1 MLTKTPFRYDGASR
15 ILRKGSFA
23 ALMNKR
29 MLPDDPSS
37 GHRVHCDVDRH
48 AGLLAL
54 GGVCAG
60 AILEGDTWAHGAQ
73 WAQNTWK
80 SEVLSHPTH
89 WD

>member
-1 MLTKTPFRYDGASR
+1 
-15 ILRKGSFA
+15 
-23 ALMNKR
+23 

-60 AILEGDTWAHGAQ
+60 ATLEGDTWAHGAQ

-80 SEVLSHPTH
+80 SEVF
-89 WD
+89 

>member
-1 MLTKTPFRYDGASR
+1 MLTKTTFRYDGASR

-23 ALMNKR
+23 ALMNKV

-48 AGLLAL
+48 PGLLAL

-60 AILEGDTWAHGAQ
+60 ATLEGGHMGTWCTVG
-73 WAQNTWK
+73 
-80 SEVLSHPTH
+80 SEYMEE
-89 WD
+89 